1 MFPLYMRKNLM
12 HPLGIYGHLHSRMA
26 DVKVKGNVDIL
37 FLGSSHAYRGFDTRI
52 FDASGYTSFNLG
64 SSGQTPL
71 QTRLLLKRY
80 LQQLNPKLI
89 VYEVYPETFTSDGVE
104 SSLDL
109 LANEKIGWDTFSM
122 VLKVNNIKTYN
133 TFIYALFRQL
143 TGADIDFKEEEIIRK
158 DTYIRGEGFVE
169 RKIEY
174 FKHRNHSPENW
185 ELNDQ
190 QLKAF
195 KEVVSYID
203 ERKIDYLL
211 VQSPI
216 TKTLY
221 HSHLNNEQINEYFSS
236 HGQYLNFNELNLP
249 LNDSLHFYDA
259 DHLNQ
264 EGVVIFNEKVM
275 DFLGDDLLDSYDD

>member
-52 FDASGYTSFNLG
+52 FAAGGYTSFNLG

-80 LQQLNPKLI
+80 LKQLNPKLI

-143 TGADIDFKEEEIIRK
+143 TRADIDFKEEEIIRK
-158 DTYIRGEGFVE
+158 DTYVRGGGFVE
-169 RKIEY
+169 REIEY
-174 FKHRNHSPENW
+174 FKHRSHSPETW

-190 QLKAF
+190 QLDAF
-195 KEVVSYID
+195 EEVVNFIS
-203 ERKIDYLL
+203 ERKIEYLL
-211 VQSPI
+211 VQAPI
-216 TKTLY
+216 TTALY
-221 HSHLNNEQINEYFSS
+221 NSHLNNKQINEYFSS
-236 HGQYLNFNELNLP
+236 HGKYLNFNELSLP
-249 LNDSLHFYDA
+249 LSDSLHFYDT

-264 EGVVIFNEKVM
+264 NGVVIFNNK
-275 DFLGDDLLDSYDD
+275 FIKLLEQNVTGK